1 LRVQITPGAQREER
15 RNIRSFSF
23 KEPKVKNK
31 KQILLTNDDGIGS
44 PGLRA
49 AAISLADLGHVTVV
63 APNAH
68 FSHYGRGFF
77 HQATGQIHRQEM
89 EVNRQVWEVFAVDGS
104 PSQTTLH
111 ALLEILPQ
119 KPDLVV
125 SGINFG
131 ENVSIDVTSSGTVGA
146 AFESA
151 TFGIPSISSSMQI
164 LQEEWNSYHIDVDF
178 STAAYFTHYFAALL
192 LEKKMPEDVDVLNLT
207 VPVGATPQTPWRI
220 TRLARTHYYDHYVK
234 RNGGWED
241 PAVFSAH
248 RRIPTSLP
256 KDTDVHTVIIDKIV
270 SVTPLSL
277 DLTSRVD
284 FNELDTLFRK

>member
-1 LRVQITPGAQREER
+1 M
-15 RNIRSFSF
+15 
-23 KEPKVKNK
+23 KNK
-31 KQILLTNDDGIGS
+31 KQILLTNDDGIDS

-49 AAISLADLGHVTVV
+49 AAASLSDLGHVTVA

-68 FSHYGRGFF
+68 FSHFGRGFF
-77 HQATGQIHRQEM
+77 RQATGQIHRQEM
-89 EVNRQVWEVFAVDGS
+89 EMNGQIWDVYAVDGS

-151 TFGIPSISSSMQI
+151 SFGIPSISSSMQI
-164 LQEEWNSYHIDVDF
+164 LQEEWDSYHIDVDF
-178 STAAYFTHYFAALL
+178 STAAYFTRYFAALL
-192 LEKKMPEDVDVLNLT
+192 LEKKMPADVDVLNLT
-207 VPVGATPQTPWRI
+207 VPVGATPQTPWRF
-220 TRLARTHYYDHYVK
+220 TRLARTRYYDPYVK
-234 RNGGWED
+234 RNGDWEGS
-241 PAVFSAH
+241 AEFSAH
-248 RRIPTSLP
+248 RLVPATLS
-256 KDTDVHTVIIDKIV
+256 KDTDVHTTIIDKIV

-284 FNELDTLFRK
+284 FKELDKLFRK

>member
-1 LRVQITPGAQREER
+1 MFKSR
-15 RNIRSFSF
+15 RGHNGRSGDESAPFLF
-23 KEPKVKNK
+23 METHVKKK

-49 AAISLADLGHVTVV
+49 AAIALSDLGHVTVA

-68 FSHYGRGFF
+68 FSHFGRGFF
-77 HQATGQIHRQEM
+77 RQATGQIHRQEM
-89 EVNRQVWEVFAVDGS
+89 EVNGQTWEVYAVDGS

-119 KPDLVV
+119 TPDLVV

-151 TFGIPSISSSMQI
+151 SYGIPSISSSVQI
-164 LQEEWNSYHIDVDF
+164 LQEEWDSYDLEVDF
-178 STAAYFTHYFAALL
+178 STAAFFTRYFAALV
-192 LEKKMPEDVDVLNLT
+192 LEKKMPADLDVLNLT
-207 VPVGATPQTPWRI
+207 IPFGATPQTPWRI
-220 TRLARTHYYDHYVK
+220 TRLARTRYYDPYVK
-234 RNGGWED
+234 RSGSWEE
-241 PAVFSAH
+241 PAEFSAH
-248 RRIPTSLP
+248 RLVPPSLP
-256 KDTDVHTVIIDKIV
+256 KDSDIYTSIVDKIV

-277 DLTSRVD
+277 DLTSRID
-284 FNELDTLFRK
+284 FKELDDFFRK

>member
-1 LRVQITPGAQREER
+1 
-15 RNIRSFSF
+15 
-23 KEPKVKNK
+23 VKNK
-31 KQILLTNDDGIGS
+31 KQILLTNDDGIDS
-44 PGLRA
+44 PGLQA
-49 AAISLADLGHVTVV
+49 AAVALSDLGHVTVA
-63 APNAH
+63 APNSH
-68 FSHYGRGFF
+68 FSHFGRGFF
-77 HQATGQIHRQEM
+77 RQATGQIHRQEM
-89 EVNRQVWEVFAVDGS
+89 VVNDQTWEVYAVDGS

-151 TFGIPSISSSMQI
+151 TYGIPSISSSMQI
-164 LQEEWNSYHIDVDF
+164 LQEEWDSYHIDVDF
-178 STAAYFTHYFAALL
+178 STAAFFTHYFAALL
-192 LEKKMPEDVDVLNLT
+192 LEKKMPADMDVLNLT

-220 TRLARTHYYDHYVK
+220 TRLARSRYYDPYVK
-234 RNGGWED
+234 RSGDWED
-241 PAVFSAH
+241 PAEFSAH
-248 RRIPTSLP
+248 RLIPASLP
-256 KDTDVHTVIIDKIV
+256 RDTDVYTAMVDKIV

-284 FNELDTLFRK
+284 FKGLEKIFRK